1 MAEPDFRIWTDGAC
15 RGNPGPGGWGYIVR
29 ASSGE
34 ESVQYD
40 AERQTTNNRM
50 ELMAVIEALK
60 SLPGPSSV
68 ELFSDSQYVV
78 KGMNEWVKGWQ
89 RRGWKKSDGKP
100 VVNDDLWKE
109 LVELAA
115 THQVRWSWVE
125 GHAGHEENERCDGL
139 ANQAIDEASWTP

>member
-1 MAEPDFRIWTDGAC
+1 MGVYRPRLFR
-15 RGNPGPGGWGYIVR
+15 
-29 ASSGE
+29 E

-78 KGMNEWVKGWQ
+78 KGMSEWVKGWQ

-109 LVELAA
+109 LVEI
-115 THQVRWSWVE
+115 
-125 GHAGHEENERCDGL
+125 GCDSPGSL
-139 ANQAIDEASWTP
+139 ELG

>member
-1 MAEPDFRIWTDGAC
+1 MPSRAPHALPRKADTAPESPGDRVRKQAAEVVAKTEGDGRMAEPDFRIWTDGAC

-60 SLPGPSSV
+60 SLP
-68 ELFSDSQYVV
+68 
-78 KGMNEWVKGWQ
+78 
-89 RRGWKKSDGKP
+89 
-100 VVNDDLWKE
+100 
-109 LVELAA
+109 
-115 THQVRWSWVE
+115 
-125 GHAGHEENERCDGL
+125 
-139 ANQAIDEASWTP
+139 

>member
-29 ASSGE
+29 AASGE

-60 SLPGPSSV
+60 SL
-68 ELFSDSQYVV
+68 
-78 KGMNEWVKGWQ
+78 
-89 RRGWKKSDGKP
+89 
-100 VVNDDLWKE
+100 
-109 LVELAA
+109 AA
-115 THQVRWSWVE
+115 LT
-125 GHAGHEENERCDGL
+125 
-139 ANQAIDEASWTP
+139 

>member
-68 ELFSDSQYVV
+68 CLLYTSPSPRD
-78 KGMNEWVKGWQ
+78 
-89 RRGWKKSDGKP
+89 
-100 VVNDDLWKE
+100 
-109 LVELAA
+109 A
-115 THQVRWSWVE
+115 
-125 GHAGHEENERCDGL
+125 HESRMPSS
-139 ANQAIDEASWTP
+139 A